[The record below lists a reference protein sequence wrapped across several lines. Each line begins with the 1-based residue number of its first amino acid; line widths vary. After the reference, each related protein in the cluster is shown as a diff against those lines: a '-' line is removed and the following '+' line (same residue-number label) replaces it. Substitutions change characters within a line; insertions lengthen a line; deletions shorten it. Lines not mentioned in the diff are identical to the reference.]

1 MLRVSEI
8 VKYIEDKNEVTLTDV
23 QVDILRHIIK
33 GEIIYTPRACG
44 RSMLYEGYA
53 DYLKNV
59 VGKGTDYSIDPL
71 DFDKVYRFS
80 DIKKDTGM
88 YYPENFAENMKSKDG
103 SRFAK
108 EFECRYRTKY
118 RMNLRFPVGVSLE
131 DCRADQPSQ
140 NKGELNT
147 WTIRRIRCYS
157 DNFESLDTILVIAFA
172 FSSDS

>member
-33 GEIIYTPRACG
+33 GETIYTPRGCG

-103 SRFAK
+103 FRFAK
-108 EFECRYRTKY
+108 EFECRYRTK
-118 RMNLRFPVGVSLE
+118 
-131 DCRADQPSQ
+131 
-140 NKGELNT
+140 
-147 WTIRRIRCYS
+147 
-157 DNFESLDTILVIAFA
+157 
-172 FSSDS
+172 